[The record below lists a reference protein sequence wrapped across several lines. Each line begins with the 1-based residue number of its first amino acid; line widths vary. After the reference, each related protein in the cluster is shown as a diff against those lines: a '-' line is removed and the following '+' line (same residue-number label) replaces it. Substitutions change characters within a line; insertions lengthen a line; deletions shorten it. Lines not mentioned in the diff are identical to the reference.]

1 MHVTPGYPL
10 YCAEANARKYYY
22 YPPSGGVYPN
32 GWLWI
37 DGNQHA
43 ATAWWTWDTLI
54 MARMNRPATVD
65 IRLRGY
71 YSAANRTGMISALF
85 RNDSSAAVAGRAIL
99 VITEDSLYYPA
110 PNYDS
115 IHNHVARDYLPEQ
128 NGQVISVGPGDSAVV
143 NQPFTVAA
151 DWIVSNCRII
161 VWVQSDSVQTDS
173 TKEIWQGAMIP
184 ISALSIA
191 EEVSKPLIE
200 GIRAVPNP
208 CARAVNI
215 SFTPQP
221 TELYS
226 VRVYDVSGTVVREF
240 SGIGERGR
248 ETLNWD
254 LNDRGGSRVS
264 SGVYFCVAESGKSRS
279 ALKIVVR

>member
-10 YCAEANARKYYY
+10 YCAEANSREYFY

-65 IRLRGY
+65 IRLWGY
-71 YSAANRTGMISALF
+71 YSAANRTGMVAARF
-85 RNDSSAAVAGRAIL
+85 RNDSSAAVLGRAIL

-115 IHNHVARDYLPEQ
+115 THNHVARDYLPDQ
-128 NGQVISVGPGDSAVV
+128 NGLAVSVPPGDSADVS
-143 NQPFTVAA
+143 QPFSLAA
-151 DWIVSNCRII
+151 DWVVNNCRII
-161 VWVQSDSVQTDS
+161 VWIQSDSVQTDS

-191 EEVSKPLIE
+191 EEVRKPLNGE
-200 GIRAVPNP
+200 MRAVPNP
-208 CARAVNI
+208 CARVVNL
-215 SFTPQP
+215 SFALPRP
-221 TELYS
+221 ESYS
-226 VRVYDVSGTVVREF
+226 VRIFDASGKFVREF
-240 SGIGERGR
+240 IRIEQK
-248 ETLNWD
+248 ENVTLTWD
-254 LNDRGGSRVS
+254 LKNRDGLRVA
-264 SGVYFCVAESGKSRS
+264 SGVYFCVAESGLFRS
-279 ALKIVVR
+279 AIKIVVR